1 MANAD
6 DYAQWIVANQAKKGT
21 PEFNTV
27 AQAYQEAKAEKS
39 SMPNQAMQSPVAS
52 PATSRQAMQASVGGR
67 VLQGMRDPIDEAA
80 ALLPKGLQAVTSLG
94 GYAPNPVS
102 EFLGSEASRVQGMN
116 KANEADYQAAKQ
128 ATGFEGSDVSR
139 FAGNVLSPA
148 NLAVASKLP
157 MALRGAQAIKAGA
170 GVGAIGG
177 ALTPSGDV
185 NDENYWMNKAQEIGK
200 GAAFGAGTSGLLAG
214 AARVIKP
221 ETNAMAT
228 QLMKEGVTPTP
239 GQILGGAFNTAE
251 EKLQSLPILGDAIG
265 YSKRKAQEEFNKAAL
280 NRALAPIGEK
290 ATQAGRAG
298 VSEVKEKLGKAY
310 ESLLPKISFKP
321 DQQFVQEFDN
331 LKQMATGLGPQEQVK
346 FNRIIDDVM
355 SKASPN
361 GSMLGTTF
369 KTVESKLNKEAKNF
383 ASSSDAYQQELGG
396 ALNEALRIL
405 RDTLPRV
412 NPGFSDELKA
422 INTGYANY
430 TRIRQAASSTAAG
443 AREGMFTPAQL
454 AQAVRGQDTSVG
466 KGASATGQAL
476 MQDLA
481 EQGTN
486 VLGSKVPDSGTAG
499 RLALLGGGAAAGSA
513 TGTAIPLAAALTA
526 GSLPYVGRKA
536 TAAMLTKRPESAKKL
551 AELIRKSSPYIAGAA
566 NPALSDKGQ

>member
-6 DYAQWIVANQAKKGT
+6 DYAQWIVANQDKKGT

-27 AQAYQEAKAEKS
+27 AQAYQEAKSEG
-39 SMPNQAMQSPVAS
+39 SMPN
-52 PATSRQAMQASVGGR
+52 PATQTPASGPATPRQQILASTGGR
-67 VLQGMRDPIDEAA
+67 IVQGMRDPIDEAA

-102 EFLGSEASRVQGMN
+102 EFLGSEASRVQGIN
-116 KANEADYQAAKQ
+116 KANEADYKAAKQ
-128 ATGFEGSDVSR
+128 ATGFEGADVAR
-139 FAGNVLSPA
+139 FTGNVLSPA
-148 NLAVASKLP
+148 NVAIASKLP
-157 MALRGAQAIKAGA
+157 MALRGVQAVKAGA
-170 GVGAIGG
+170 GVGAMGG

-185 NDENYWMNKAQEIGK
+185 NDENYWMNKAKEVGK

-214 AARVIKP
+214 AARMVRP
-221 ETNAMAT
+221 ETNPMAA

-239 GQILGGAFNTAE
+239 GQILGGAYNTVE
-251 EKLQSLPILGDAIG
+251 EKLQSLPILGDAIS
-265 YSKRKAQEEFNKAAL
+265 YSKRKTQEEFNKAAL
-280 NRALAPIGEK
+280 NRALEPIGEK

-298 VSEVKEKLGKAY
+298 VLEVKEKLGKAY

-321 DQQFVQEFDN
+321 DQQFVQEFNN
-331 LKQMATGLGPQEQVK
+331 LKQMATGLGPKEQAK
-346 FNRIIDDVM
+346 FNSIIDDVM

-369 KTVESKLNKEAKNF
+369 KTVESKLSKEAKNF
-383 ASSSDAYQQELGG
+383 TRSSDAYQQELGG

-412 NPGFSDELKA
+412 NPGFSDELQA

-454 AQAVRGQDTSVG
+454 AQAVRAQDTSAG

-481 EQGTN
+481 ERGTN
-486 VLGSKVPDSGTAG
+486 VLGAKVPDSGTPG
-499 RLALLGGGAAAGSA
+499 RAALAGGGVLAGA
-513 TGTAIPLAAALTA
+513 TGTALPLIAALTA
-526 GSLPYVGRKA
+526 GSLPYAARK
-536 TAAMLTKRPESAKKL
+536 TAAAALTKRPESAKKL
-551 AELIRKSSPYIAGAA
+551 AELIRKSSPYLAGAA

>member
-6 DYAQWIVANQAKKGT
+6 DYAQWIVANQDKKGT

-27 AQAYQEAKAEKS
+27 AQAYQEAKSEG
-39 SMPNQAMQSPVAS
+39 SMPN
-52 PATSRQAMQASVGGR
+52 PATQPPASGPATPRQQILASTGGR
-67 VLQGMRDPIDEAA
+67 MVQGMRDPIDEAA
-80 ALLPKGLQAVTSLG
+80 TLLPKGLQAVTSLG

-102 EFLGSEASRVQGMN
+102 EFFGSEASRVQDIN
-116 KANEADYQAAKQ
+116 KANEADYKAAKQ
-128 ATGFEGSDVSR
+128 ATGFEGADVAR
-139 FAGNVLSPA
+139 FTGNVLSPT
-148 NLAVASKLP
+148 NLAIASKFP
-157 MALRGAQAIKAGA
+157 MALRGVQALKTGT
-170 GVGAIGG
+170 GVGMIGG

-185 NDENYWMNKAQEIGK
+185 NDENYWMNKAKEVGK

-214 AARVIKP
+214 AARMVRP
-221 ETNAMAT
+221 ETNAMAA

-239 GQILGGAFNTAE
+239 GQILGGAYNTVE
-251 EKLQSLPILGDAIG
+251 EKLQSLPILGDAIS
-265 YSKRKAQEEFNKAAL
+265 YSKRKTQEEFNKAAL
-280 NRALAPIGEK
+280 NRALEPIGEK

-298 VSEVKEKLGKAY
+298 VLEVKEKLGKAY

-321 DQQFVQEFDN
+321 DQQFVQEFNN
-331 LKQMATGLGPQEQVK
+331 LKQMATGLGPKEQAK
-346 FNRIIDDVM
+346 FNSIIDDVM

-369 KTVESKLNKEAKNF
+369 KTVESKLSKEAKNF
-383 ASSSDAYQQELGG
+383 TRSSDAYQQELGG

-412 NPGFSDELKA
+412 NPGFSDELQA

-454 AQAVRGQDTSVG
+454 AQAVRAQDISAG

-481 EQGTN
+481 ERGTN
-486 VLGSKVPDSGTAG
+486 VLGAKVPDSGTPG
-499 RLALLGGGAAAGSA
+499 RAALAGGGVLAGA
-513 TGTAIPLAAALTA
+513 TGTALPLVAALTA
-526 GSLPYVGRKA
+526 SSLPYAARK
-536 TAAMLTKRPESAKKL
+536 TAAAVLTKRPESAKKL
-551 AELIRKSSPYIAGAA
+551 AELIRKSSPYLAGAA

>member
-1 MANAD
+1 MALTLE
-6 DYAQWIVANQAKKGT
+6 QANEQLANPPKRKSISLDEANNMLGLGAT
-21 PEFNTV
+21 PK
-27 AQAYQEAKAEKS
+27 QEMMS
-39 SMPNQAMQSPVAS
+39 SI
-52 PATSRQAMQASVGGR
+52 GGR

-128 ATGFEGSDVSR
+128 ATGFEGSDAAR
-139 FAGNVLSPA
+139 FTGNVLSPA
-148 NLAVASKLP
+148 NLAVASKMP
-157 MALRGAQAIKAGA
+157 MALRGVQAVKAGA
-170 GVGAIGG
+170 GVGAVGG

-214 AARVIKP
+214 AARMVKP
-221 ETNAMAT
+221 ETNAMAA
-228 QLMKEGVTPTP
+228 QLIKEGVTPTP
-239 GQILGGAFNTAE
+239 GQILGGAFNTIE
-251 EKLQSLPILGDAIG
+251 EKLQSVPILGDAIG
-265 YSKRKAQEEFNKAAL
+265 YAKRKTQEEFNKAAL
-280 NRALAPIGEK
+280 NRALEPIGEK

-298 VSEVKEKLGKAY
+298 VLEVKEKLGKAY

-321 DQQFVQEFDN
+321 DQQFAQEFNN
-331 LKQMATGLGPQEQVK
+331 LKQMATGLGPKEQAK
-346 FNRIIDDVM
+346 FNSIIAEVE
-355 SKASPN
+355 SKFSPN

-369 KTVESKLNKEAKNF
+369 KTVESKLNKEAKTF
-383 ASSSDAYQQELGG
+383 SKSLDAYQQELGG
-396 ALNEALRIL
+396 ALNEALRIM

-430 TRIRQAASSTAAG
+430 ARIRQAASSTASG

-454 AQAVRGQDTSVG
+454 AQAVRGQDTSAG

-481 EQGTN
+481 ERGTN
-486 VLGSKVPDSGTAG
+486 VLGSKVPDSGTTG
-499 RLALLGGGAAAGSA
+499 RAALLGGGVAAGA
-513 TGTAIPLAAALTA
+513 TGTAIPLAVALTA
-526 GSLPYVGRKA
+526 GSLPYLGRKT

-551 AELIRKSSPYIAGAA
+551 AELIRNTSPYIAGAA
-566 NPALSDKGQ
+566 NPMLSDK

>member
-6 DYAQWIVANQAKKGT
+6 DYAQWIVANQDKKGT

-27 AQAYQEAKAEKS
+27 AQAYQEAKSEG
-39 SMPNQAMQSPVAS
+39 SMPN
-52 PATSRQAMQASVGGR
+52 PATQTPASGPATPRQQILASTGGR
-67 VLQGMRDPIDEAA
+67 MVQGMRDPIDEAA

-94 GYAPNPVS
+94 GYAPNPIS
-102 EFLGSEASRVQGMN
+102 EFLGSEASRVQGIN
-116 KANEADYQAAKQ
+116 KANEADYKAAKQ
-128 ATGFEGSDVSR
+128 ATGFEGADVAR
-139 FAGNVLSPA
+139 FTGNVLSPA

-157 MALRGAQAIKAGA
+157 MALRGVQAVKAGA

-185 NDENYWMNKAQEIGK
+185 NDENYWMNKAKEVGK

-214 AARVIKP
+214 AARMVRP
-221 ETNAMAT
+221 ETNPMAA

-239 GQILGGAFNTAE
+239 GQILGGAYNTVE
-251 EKLQSLPILGDAIG
+251 EKLQSLPILGDAIS
-265 YSKRKAQEEFNKAAL
+265 YSKRKTQEEFNKAAL
-280 NRALAPIGEK
+280 NRALEPIGEK
-290 ATQAGRAG
+290 VTQAGRAG
-298 VSEVKEKLGKAY
+298 VLEVKEKLGKAY

-321 DQQFVQEFDN
+321 DQQFVQEFGN
-331 LKQMATGLGPQEQVK
+331 LKQMATSLPEKEQK
-346 FNRIIDDVM
+346 TFNSIIDDVM
-355 SKASPN
+355 GQASPN

-369 KTVESKLNKEAKNF
+369 KTVESKLTKEIKDFSKSN
-383 ASSSDAYQQELGG
+383 DAYQQKLSD
-396 ALNEALRIL
+396 ALQEALRIM

-443 AREGMFTPAQL
+443 AKEGMFTPAQL
-454 AQAVRGQDTSVG
+454 AQAVRAQDASAG

-481 EQGTN
+481 ERGTN
-486 VLGSKVPDSGTAG
+486 ILSSKVPDSGTTG
-499 RLALLGGGAAAGSA
+499 RAALAGGGAVAGA

-526 GSLPYVGRKA
+526 STLPYLGRK
-536 TAAMLTKRPESAKKL
+536 TAAAALTKRPESAKKL

>member
-6 DYAQWIVANQAKKGT
+6 DYAQWIVANQDKKGT

-27 AQAYQEAKAEKS
+27 AQAYQEAKSEG
-39 SMPNQAMQSPVAS
+39 SMPN
-52 PATSRQAMQASVGGR
+52 PATQTPASGPATPRQQILASTGGR
-67 VLQGMRDPIDEAA
+67 MVQGMRDPIDEAA

-102 EFLGSEASRVQGMN
+102 EFLGSEASRVQDIN
-116 KANEADYQAAKQ
+116 KANEADYKAAKQ
-128 ATGFEGSDVSR
+128 ATGFEGADVAR
-139 FAGNVLSPA
+139 FTGNVLSPA

-157 MALRGAQAIKAGA
+157 MALRGVQAVKAGA

-185 NDENYWMNKAQEIGK
+185 NDENYWMNKAKEVGK

-214 AARVIKP
+214 AARMVKP
-221 ETNAMAT
+221 ETNPMAA

-239 GQILGGAFNTAE
+239 GQILGGAYNTVE
-251 EKLQSLPILGDAIG
+251 EKLQSLPILGDAIS
-265 YSKRKAQEEFNKAAL
+265 YSKRKTQEEFNKAAL
-280 NRALAPIGEK
+280 NRALEPIGEK

-298 VSEVKEKLGKAY
+298 VLEVKEKLGKAY

-321 DQQFVQEFDN
+321 DQQFVQEFNN
-331 LKQMATGLGPQEQVK
+331 LKQMATGLGPKEQSK
-346 FNRIIDDVM
+346 FNSIIDDVM

-383 ASSSDAYQQELGG
+383 TRSSDAYQQELGG

-412 NPGFSDELKA
+412 NPGFSDELQA

-454 AQAVRGQDTSVG
+454 AQAVRAQDTSAG

-481 EQGTN
+481 ERGTN
-486 VLGSKVPDSGTAG
+486 VLGAKVPDSGTPG
-499 RLALLGGGAAAGSA
+499 RAALAGGGVLAGA
-513 TGTAIPLAAALTA
+513 TGTALPLIAALTA
-526 GSLPYVGRKA
+526 GSLPYAARKT
-536 TAAMLTKRPESAKKL
+536 TAAALTKRPESAKKL
-551 AELIRKSSPYIAGAA
+551 AELIRNSSPYIAGAS
-566 NPALSDKGQ
+566 NPMLSDK